1 MKKKNSKNVTFE
13 TALEELEKIVA
24 NLEQGN
30 TSLAES
36 LEIFE
41 QGMNLAALCSQH
53 LDAAEKKIE
62 LLLSD
67 NNGKISL
74 KPAKITRDS
83 GEIEDGF

>member
-1 MKKKNSKNVTFE
+1 MKKKNSKDITFE
-13 TALEELEKIVA
+13 TAIQELEQIVA

-41 QGMNLAALCSQH
+41 EGMNLAALCTRH

-74 KPAKITRDS
+74 KPAKITQDS
-83 GEIEDGF
+83 GEREDGF